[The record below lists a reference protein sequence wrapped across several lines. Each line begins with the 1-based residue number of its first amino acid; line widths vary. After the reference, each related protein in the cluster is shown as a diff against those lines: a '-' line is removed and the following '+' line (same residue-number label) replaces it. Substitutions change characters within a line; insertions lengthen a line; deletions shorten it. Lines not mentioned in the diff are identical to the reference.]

1 MRDRLADGQKTLD
14 QELKLFRQLKEVE
27 LKNIIA
33 EFVAIQKSGN
43 LKLKNQWQGFLT
55 KTDASHKD
63 LGASMDSQHLK

>member
-43 LKLKNQWQGFLT
+43 LKLKNQW
-55 KTDASHKD
+55 
-63 LGASMDSQHLK
+63 

>member
-33 EFVAIQKSGN
+33 EFVAI
-43 LKLKNQWQGFLT
+43 
-55 KTDASHKD
+55 
-63 LGASMDSQHLK
+63 